1 MTTKGEGSIGALD
14 YSENERKILAKKSP
28 NFVCTCCGC
37 IKELVLKD
45 KPSTEGAEDGEA
57 ASTSTV
63 AQETQE
69 LVKQIKF
76 ESPSKVAASKKSE
89 TPKQSEKEKK
99 KEEPS
104 TEKTPLEEKKE
115 EEAAAVRGSG
125 DDQNVPSP
133 SLTTVATDETPP
145 VLAGNTSVAATP
157 STPAD
162 PSVSIMQRRQRT
174 NADTVIDVSTHFI
187 VIVLAHLVAYLV
199 IRRLGIIF
207 DYSGDSTEN

>member
-1 MTTKGEGSIGALD
+1 M
-14 YSENERKILAKKSP
+14 
-28 NFVCTCCGC
+28 
-37 IKELVLKD
+37 LKD
-45 KPSTEGAEDGEA
+45 KPSTEGTEDGEA

-157 STPAD
+157 STPATPAD